1 MRYNGINMNN
11 VLLCVTA
18 NPNLQ
23 NDLYDSD
30 IPEVACAWTCMSQCG
45 HVYLA
50 APLIWMAQVQF
61 CNSYAYLCLN
71 GCKQM
76 EHIASLTRNTPQD
89 RCGVSPWRS
98 IIYTGN
104 SDICILY
111 RVGSLYLKTDS
122 KHVVRAA
129 KNTIYWYTNIHLQ
142 RWTKKVLK
150 KRVWNLDITGKTQT
164 QYESW
169 GCTTIN
175 ILQYLSVSYSE
186 STYYPPFPS
195 HQWQDSRPDPW
206 SNATSKIRPWKM

>member
-1 MRYNGINMNN
+1 
-11 VLLCVTA
+11 
-18 NPNLQ
+18 
-23 NDLYDSD
+23 
-30 IPEVACAWTCMSQCG
+30 MSQCG

-61 CNSYAYLCLN
+61 CNSYVYLCLN

-104 SDICILY
+104 SDMCILY
-111 RVGSLYLKTDS
+111 RVVSLYLKTNS
-122 KHVVRAA
+122 KPVVRAA
-129 KNTIYWYTNIHLQ
+129 KNTIYIYNIEQ
-142 RWTKKVLK
+142 NMVIK
-150 KRVWNLDITGKTQT
+150 KRVWNLDITGKSQT

-175 ILQYLSVSYSE
+175 ILQYLSGSYSE

-195 HQWQDSRPDPW
+195 YQWQDSRPDPW
-206 SNATSKIRPWKM
+206 SNATSKNRPWKM